1 MYIAPDGSYSATYPG
16 AWRRLGAGTIDW
28 ALCAILFLLTS
39 IVAGVFQ
46 SLGVTSW
53 EAGDLRGIP
62 GSALIALSQVL
73 VAAPVVAYFAYY
85 WTRGST
91 LGMRALDFEL
101 VREETGR
108 APGWRRTL
116 PRACLAFVIAL
127 AVNNVYLGW
136 IGRPLDNFSSL
147 ERAVIVSS
155 AVVVGLGLAAKAWT
169 LGDERRRSLLD
180 RMFGLVYVEE
190 LVFTRSDPS
199 PWSESV
205 R

>member
-73 VAAPVVAYFAYY
+73 VAAPVVVASLLFTRLPE
-85 WTRGST
+85 TRG
-91 LGMRALDFEL
+91 LEL
-101 VREETGR
+101 EQT
-108 APGWRRTL
+108 AP
-116 PRACLAFVIAL
+116 
-127 AVNNVYLGW
+127 
-136 IGRPLDNFSSL
+136 
-147 ERAVIVSS
+147 E
-155 AVVVGLGLAAKAWT
+155 
-169 LGDERRRSLLD
+169 
-180 RMFGLVYVEE
+180 
-190 LVFTRSDPS
+190 
-199 PWSESV
+199 
-205 R
+205 